1 MPTQRRLPLI
11 LSPDQSLDDLWER
24 LPASRQREVIV
35 MYAQLIARAVHAILP
50 LETKERRHGVDR

>member
-35 MYAQLIARAVHAILP
+35 RYAQVIARAVQAGVP
-50 LETKERRHGVDR
+50 LERKEPRHDVDD